1 MFAKQD
7 LSRNTG
13 IMTVKAEKHRARGIS
28 AVVLAGG
35 ESQRLGV
42 DKALLELNGQS
53 LLARTVRRVATLSD
67 DVIVVTNHPKKY
79 EHLALQVRFVPD
91 ERPGEGALMGLY
103 SGLREA
109 TDQSALA
116 VACDMPF
123 LNLPLLRYM
132 MAKRPGYD
140 VVVPRLEN
148 DMLEPLHA
156 LYSKRCLPFMAES
169 LARGRRRVLAFFD
182 QVKVHYVEGPTIAQ
196 FDPLYLSFVNV
207 NTPADWQVVQDLNAR
222 HELE

>member
-1 MFAKQD
+1 MCAKQD

-13 IMTVKAEKHRARGIS
+13 IMSVKAEKHRVGGIS

-53 LLARTVRRVATLSD
+53 LLARTVNRVAILGD
-67 DVIVVTNHPKKY
+67 DVIVVTNHPERY
-79 EHLALQVRFVPD
+79 EHLALPVRFVPD

-109 TDQSALA
+109 TYQSAIA

-132 MAKRPGYD
+132 IAKRPGCD
-140 VVVPRLEN
+140 AVVPRLEN

-156 LYSKRCLPFMAES
+156 IYSKRCLPFIAKS
-169 LARGRRRVLAFFD
+169 LAKGRRRILAFFD
-182 QVKVHYVEGPTIAQ
+182 KVKVHYVEGPAIAQ
-196 FDPLYLSFVNV
+196 IDPLYLSFVNV
-207 NTPADWQVVQDLNAR
+207 NTPADWQVVQELNAR
-222 HELE
+222 EELE